1 MRGRMRAAVR
11 VAMVLLAAA
20 CGGGGDPVVPDVA
33 PTVSVSASG
42 GSATVAA
49 GSTLSL
55 AARVTDKRAQ
65 LVSSPSVVWSSSTPT
80 VAVEPV

>member
-42 GSATVAA
+42 GVPRWRRGLRCRSRR
-49 GSTLSL
+49 G
-55 AARVTDKRAQ
+55 
-65 LVSSPSVVWSSSTPT
+65 
-80 VAVEPV
+80 